1 MEQSEHIFSPCKI
14 CIACAKLSGFFFFQ
28 ILQYLAKNVSKCL
41 GKVKTIKAPVRF
53 ELIT

>member
-14 CIACAKLSGFFFFQ
+14 CIACAKLSVFFFQ